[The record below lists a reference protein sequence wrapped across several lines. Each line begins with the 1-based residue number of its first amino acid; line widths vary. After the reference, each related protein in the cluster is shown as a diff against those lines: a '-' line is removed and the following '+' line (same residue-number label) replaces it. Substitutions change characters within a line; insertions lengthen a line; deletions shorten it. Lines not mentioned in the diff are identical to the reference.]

1 MSKLIFSYVLNR
13 DVTDLRSISSYTKF
27 GFIEQGKDL
36 IDLGL
41 GNCGCFLL
49 GYGRTDI
56 VDTVADKMKK
66 LPTCTGEFRVVNEPV
81 VELAERLYNMSNGY
95 RSIFALSGSDA
106 LEGAIRVSHMYHV
119 QLNQQRKHIIGFVG
133 SYHGSTFMTSS
144 VSGSSYITDYYGRH
158 NFCHTVNYDLTEL
171 ESKIQSLNNDVSCIV
186 IESCSWQAGLHDL
199 GAEFFTGLRQLCTKY
214 NILLIVDDIAM
225 CGGKTGS
232 FFGFHKE
239 AEPDIFCLGKGF
251 TGGYYPLSA
260 CMVSPK
266 VYKQTQHQ
274 MLMHGFT
281 YSFSVSGIYSTLA
294 YLDILEKENVLN
306 NYNNM
311 LKSSIAVF
319 DNLKKSQ
326 LISGYKN
333 YGLVFNLELNFSRSL
348 NDQFEKVLYENGISA
363 GMWNE
368 GGSGLLITVPLNA
381 DEAYFNNLQE
391 RLTKSL
397 NHTSTFTIAN
407 QI

>member
-13 DVTDLRSISSYTKF
+13 DVNDLRSITNYTKF
-27 GFIEQGKDL
+27 GFVEQDKDL

-49 GYGRTDI
+49 GYNRTDI
-56 VDTVADKMKK
+56 IDAVAKKMKT

-106 LEGAIRVSHMYHV
+106 LEGAIRVAHMYHT
-119 QLNQQRKHIIGFVG
+119 QLNQKRQHIIGFVG

-158 NFCHTVNYDLTEL
+158 NLCHTVNYDLQEL
-171 ESKIQSLNNDVSCIV
+171 ETKIQSLGNNVSCIV

-199 GAEFFTGLRQLCTKY
+199 GSEFFTALRQLCNKY

-239 AEPDIFCLGKGF
+239 AEPDIFCMGKGF

-266 VYKQTQHQ
+266 VYEQTQHQ

-294 YLDILEKENVLN
+294 YLDILEKENVLD
-306 NYNNM
+306 NYNSV
-311 LKSSIAVF
+311 LESSKTLF
-319 DNLKKSQ
+319 DNLKNNQ
-326 LISGYKN
+326 LISDYKN

-348 NDQFEKVLYENGISA
+348 NDQFEKVLYNNGISA

-368 GGSGLLITVPLNA
+368 GGSGLLIIIPLNA
-381 DEAYFNNLQE
+381 DVEYFNQLYV
-391 RLTKSL
+391 RLTSAL
-397 NHTSTFTIAN
+397 NNAPALTVPN
-407 QI
+407 

>member
-1 MSKLIFSYVLNR
+1 MNKLIFSYVLNR
-13 DVTDLRSISSYTKF
+13 DVDNLRLITNYTRF
-27 GFIEQGKDL
+27 GFVEQGNNL

-49 GYGRTDI
+49 GYDRTDI
-56 VDTVADKMKK
+56 IDAVTTNMKI

-106 LEGAIRVSHMYHV
+106 LEGAVRVSHMYHT
-119 QLNQQRKHIIGFVG
+119 QLNQPRKNIIGFVG

-144 VSGSSYITDYYGRH
+144 ISGSSYITDYYGRH
-158 NFCHTVNYDLTEL
+158 DFCHTVNYDLGEL
-171 ESKIQSLNNDVSCIV
+171 ESKIQELENNVSCIV

-199 GAEFFTGLRQLCTKY
+199 GALFFSALRQLCDKY
-214 NILLIVDDIAM
+214 NILLVVDDIAM

-232 FFGFHKE
+232 FFGFYKE
-239 AEPDIFCLGKGF
+239 AQPDIFCLGKGF

-260 CMVSPK
+260 CMISPK
-266 VYKQTQHQ
+266 VYEQTQHQ

-294 YLDILEKENVLN
+294 YLDILENEKILS
-306 NYNNM
+306 NYNNV
-311 LKSSIAVF
+311 LESAKEVF
-319 DNLKKSQ
+319 DKLKNSL
-326 LISGYKN
+326 LISDYKN

-348 NDQFEKVLYENGISA
+348 NDQFEKVLYKNGISA

-381 DEAYFNNLQE
+381 DADYFNQLHL
-391 RLTKSL
+391 RLTASL
-397 NHTSTFTIAN
+397 NHASTFASTN
-407 QI
+407 

>member
-13 DVTDLRSISSYTKF
+13 DVNDLRSITNYTKF
-27 GFIEQGKDL
+27 GFVEQNKDL

-49 GYGRTDI
+49 GYNRTDI
-56 VDTVADKMKK
+56 IDTVADKMKT

-81 VELAERLYNMSNGY
+81 VELAERLYNMSSGY

-106 LEGAIRVSHMYHV
+106 LEGAIRVAHMYHV
-119 QLNQQRKHIIGFVG
+119 QLNQPRQHIIGFVG

-158 NFCHTVNYDLTEL
+158 NFCHTVNYDLQEL
-171 ESKIQSLNNDVSCIV
+171 ESKIQSLNSNVSCIV
-186 IESCSWQAGLHDL
+186 IESCSWQAGLFDL
-199 GAEFFTGLRQLCTKY
+199 GSEFFAALRQLCNKY

-266 VYKQTQHQ
+266 VYEQTQHQ

-294 YLDILEKENVLN
+294 YLDILEQERVLDN
-306 NYNNM
+306 FDAI
-311 LKSSIAVF
+311 LLSAKTVF
-319 DNLKKSQ
+319 DNLKNNK

-368 GGSGLLITVPLNA
+368 GGSGLLIIIPLNA
-381 DEAYFNNLQE
+381 DIEYFNQLYV
-391 RLTKSL
+391 RLTSAL
-397 NHTSTFTIAN
+397 NNAPTLTVSN
-407 QI
+407 